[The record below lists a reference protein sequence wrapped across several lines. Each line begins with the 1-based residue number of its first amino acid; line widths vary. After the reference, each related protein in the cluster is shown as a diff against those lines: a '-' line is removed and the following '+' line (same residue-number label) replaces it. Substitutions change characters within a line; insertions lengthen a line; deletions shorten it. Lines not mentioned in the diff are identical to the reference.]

1 MDRPTLASVG
11 IVEYSVDDPFESK
24 SNTFRG
30 VLVKDLLEVW
40 QVPDGTEFIL
50 LSVLLVLSIG
60 ISGQKLKQQIQRQ
73 TDFLED
79 ELVIDMHEYSQLQ
92 RELLRLKIFIASMG
106 KETTA
111 QTENSQVEN
120 SQTEILQL
128 QIDTDLDAEQ
138 LVFHVD

>member
-92 RELLRLKIFIASMG
+92 RELLRLKSFIASMG

-120 SQTEILQL
+120 SQTEILRP

>member
-30 VLVKDLLEVW
+30 ILVKDLLEVW

-79 ELVIDMHEYSQLQ
+79 ELVIDMHEYS
-92 RELLRLKIFIASMG
+92 
-106 KETTA
+106 
-111 QTENSQVEN
+111 
-120 SQTEILQL
+120 
-128 QIDTDLDAEQ
+128 
-138 LVFHVD
+138 

>member
-1 MDRPTLASVG
+1 MDRSTLASVG

-79 ELVIDMHEYSQLQ
+79 ELVIDMHEYIQLQ

-120 SQTEILQL
+120 SQTEILQP

>member
-120 SQTEILQL
+120 SQTEILRP
-128 QIDTDLDAEQ
+128 QIDTDLDAETAC
-138 LVFHVD
+138 FSC

>member
-73 TDFLED
+73 TDLLED

>member
-73 TDFLED
+73 TDLLED

-120 SQTEILQL
+120 SQTEILRP

>member
-79 ELVIDMHEYSQLQ
+79 ELVIDMHEYIQLQ